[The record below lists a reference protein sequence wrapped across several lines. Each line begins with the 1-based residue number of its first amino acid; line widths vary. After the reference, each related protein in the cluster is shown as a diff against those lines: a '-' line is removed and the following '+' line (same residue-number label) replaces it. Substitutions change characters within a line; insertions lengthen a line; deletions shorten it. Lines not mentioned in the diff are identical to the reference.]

1 MSGES
6 VVELKAVES
15 SLLDCPFLLTADP
28 TRVVLK
34 RGRLQKLNG
43 SVFQLRQ
50 FVLTNDLLLWAK
62 AERGGKL
69 RYRGHINLDGS
80 LFQKSSSAAQA
91 ALPTAGAAAAG
102 AGRRGTSRGMAPD
115 FVFQIVRMDF
125 DPKSYTLKA
134 ESFADWFEWTT
145 LIEERV
151 DSFASQQREE
161 HEKLITKL
169 LRDETKF
176 AADAAD
182 TVALTA
188 VPLPH
193 HATASTTGPLA
204 ASASA
209 AAAAATGAATSSS
222 ASSGVAVP
230 TSPRASSA
238 LAGERVNEM
247 FVSLCDSLVQT
258 EKMYA
263 DTLDCIL
270 KEYWIPLCQS
280 ALVDPRNEVTMLFGN
295 VEKIAIAHVDVLSAL
310 EEHAV
315 DEHFLTRFGPI
326 VAEAMVVLGFLEKPD
341 VEELYRNFAASSA
354 SRLIFYDQLVDSRPE
369 FAAFVTRKN
378 QQLPAN
384 HNLRKLIEQPLERLR
399 MYISIVI
406 RMRRFCPPLFAPLL
420 DQLGDSLTTAFG
432 DAKVTQPVSPRDLDM
447 RAQSR
452 NTINFA
458 ATATSSNSNNNS
470 SNTSSAAAPQPSA
483 ATGASADDDDSTDL
497 DRDDSSNKSPT
508 HKRRSK
514 HRRSGQQT
522 ATQKEH
528 SPRGS
533 RKTLP
538 PQHKPPP
545 LPIGQTAPPVPIEDA
560 AISPQP
566 AATHEAE
573 SDNEANSA
581 QQSMLARIEA
591 LEETN
596 QSLIMFTQQLQREMA
611 ELRTEL
617 MHQNRM
623 SRHGRQ
629 STSELAS
636 HRLSMHVQKAFASPA
651 KEKTTLELI
660 NEKHEL

>member
-1 MSGES
+1 
-6 VVELKAVES
+6 
-15 SLLDCPFLLTADP
+15 
-28 TRVVLK
+28 
-34 RGRLQKLNG
+34 
-43 SVFQLRQ
+43 
-50 FVLTNDLLLWAK
+50 
-62 AERGGKL
+62 
-69 RYRGHINLDGS
+69 
-80 LFQKSSSAAQA
+80 
-91 ALPTAGAAAAG
+91 
-102 AGRRGTSRGMAPD
+102 MAPD

-176 AADAAD
+176 AADRGRHWSHS
-182 TVALTA
+182 
-188 VPLPH
+188 PPHPPPH

-209 AAAAATGAATSSS
+209 AAAAAYCVPPRRPQRRLVAA
-222 ASSGVAVP
+222 AP
-230 TSPRASSA
+230 TSPFAPPLLSPA
-238 LAGERVNEM
+238 ERVNEM

-315 DEHFLTRFGPI
+315 DEHFLTRFGPL

>member
-1 MSGES
+1 MSGHLS
-6 VVELKAVES
+6 LDGLQELKSVES
-15 SLLDCPFLLTADP
+15 NLLECPFLLTADP
-28 TRVVLK
+28 TRVVVK
-34 RGRLQKLNG
+34 RGRLHKLNG
-43 SVFQLRQ
+43 SVFQLRH

-62 AERGGKL
+62 VERGGKL

-80 LFQKSSSAAQA
+80 LFQKSTSSS
-91 ALPTAGAAAAG
+91 TAAAAQV
-102 AGRRGTSRGMAPD
+102 APRRRIASRGMAPD

-176 AADAAD
+176 SADDA
-182 TVALTA
+182 TLVALA
-188 VPLPH
+188 G
-193 HATASTTGPLA
+193 ASALNVGPLA

-209 AAAAATGAATSSS
+209 AAAANAGASSASFSTTATANGAAATSTAAASVLS
-222 ASSGVAVP
+222 AP
-230 TSPRASSA
+230 TSPRGA
-238 LAGERVNEM
+238 ERVNEM

-270 KEYWIPLCQS
+270 KEYWIPLCQT

-310 EEHAV
+310 EEHTV
-315 DEHFLTRFGPI
+315 DEHFLARFGPI

-341 VEELYRNFAASSA
+341 VEELYRNFAMSSS
-354 SRLIFYDQLVDSRPE
+354 SRLVFYDQLVESRPE
-369 FAAFVTRKN
+369 FAAFVARKN
-378 QQLPAN
+378 QLLPAN

-406 RMRRFCPPLFAPLL
+406 RMRRFCPPIFAPLL
-420 DQLGDSLTTAFG
+420 DQLGDALTTAIG
-432 DAKVTQPVSPRDLDM
+432 DAKVTVPVSPRDLDM
-447 RAQSR
+447 RVSSTSSR
-452 NTINFA
+452 SQLSTPTTQTSTPVA
-458 ATATSSNSNNNS
+458 AAAGTAAGTATA
-470 SNTSSAAAPQPSA
+470 APAAP
-483 ATGASADDDDSTDL
+483 ADDDDSTDL
-497 DRDDSSNKSPT
+497 DRDDSSKSPT

-514 HRRSGQQT
+514 HRR
-522 ATQKEH
+522 AH

-545 LPIGQTAPPVPIEDA
+545 LPTGQSPPPVPVEDA
-560 AISPQP
+560 ALAQHQQQQQLAPDD
-566 AATHEAE
+566 
-573 SDNEANSA
+573 SDTDALSL
-581 QQSMLARIEA
+581 LARIEA

-611 ELRTEL
+611 EMRAEM

-629 STSELAS
+629 VGDKTAS
-636 HRLSMHVQKAFASPA
+636 QRLSMHVQKAFVTGSPN
-651 KEKTTLELI
+651 KTTLELI